1 MNELKDGNLTVKQYA
16 EQRGKTSQAVYKQ
29 LRGIENAKALEGHI
43 FRERINN
50 RMTTVL
56 DAEAVRVLDEA
67 SKQSVQ
73 IVEQTND
80 KEKIEALEQ
89 ENKMLLLK
97 IAELQDKLIE
107 KQDDIQRLQNEKMEL
122 LEAKQKPEPE
132 PEPQKP
138 AEPEK
143 PKGFFARLF
152 GR

>member
-1 MNELKDGNLTVKQYA
+1 MTEGNLTVKQYA

-29 LRGIENAKALEGHI
+29 LRGIENSKALEGHV

-56 DAEAVRVLDEA
+56 DAEAVRILDEA

-73 IVEQTND
+73 VVEQTND
-80 KEKIEALEQ
+80 REKIEALEQ

-107 KQDDIQRLQNEKMEL
+107 KQDDIQRLQTEKMEL
-122 LEAKQKPEPE
+122 LESRQRSEAEQQEP
-132 PEPQKP
+132 
-138 AEPEK
+138 AAK

-152 GR
+152 GL

>member
-1 MNELKDGNLTVKQYA
+1 MAEGNLTVKQYA

-29 LRGIENAKALEGHI
+29 LRGIENSKALEGHV

-56 DAEAVRVLDEA
+56 DAEAVRILDEA

-73 IVEQTND
+73 VVEQTND
-80 KEKIEALEQ
+80 REKIEALEQ

-107 KQDDIQRLQNEKMEL
+107 KQDDIQRLQTEKMEL
-122 LEAKQKPEPE
+122 LESRQKSEE
-132 PEPQKP
+132 VEPQKP
-138 AEPEK
+138 DNTEK
-143 PKGFFARLF
+143 RKSFFARLF
-152 GR
+152 GL

>member
-1 MNELKDGNLTVKQYA
+1 MSEGNLTVKQYA
-16 EQRGKTSQAVYKQ
+16 EQRGKTVQAVYKQ
-29 LRGIENAKALEGHI
+29 LRGIENSKALEGHV

-56 DAEAVRVLDEA
+56 DAEAVRILDEA

-97 IAELQDKLIE
+97 IAELQEKLIE

-122 LEAKQKPEPE
+122 LEAKQE
-132 PEPQKP
+132 PEPQKQS
-138 AEPEK
+138 EPEK

-152 GR
+152 GL